1 MTLRGICMRFFLVL
15 CLVALPLSLSADENI
30 VLTPEQWQS
39 LKNEL
44 TILRHY
50 HEENE
55 KLLKERE
62 AEYEQRQLGLTRRE
76 QALNERETALNERE
90 KDLQLRESYQDERD
104 RLLIESTDSLE
115 RLKKKIAILE
125 RDNVIWKVLTG
136 LGGLGSASGWAAY
149 SIRTITSNASR

>member
-1 MTLRGICMRFFLVL
+1 MRFYLVL
-15 CLVALPLSLSADENI
+15 CLVVLPLSLSAEENI

-44 TILRHY
+44 TILRQY
-50 HEENE
+50 HEESE
-55 KLLKERE
+55 SLLKERE
-62 AEYEQRQLGLTRRE
+62 EEYEQRQLVLKQRE
-76 QALNERETALNERE
+76 NRLNEKETALNERE

-149 SIRTITSNASR
+149 SIRTFSASK